1 MTRKKAAPL
10 KNVSAS
16 VKARLLALARDQGEE
31 FNSLLTRYVLE
42 RFLHRL
48 AVSSYVSSFLLKG
61 ALLFTVWSQKPHRAT
76 RDIDLLGYGSPDLV
90 RLRNIF
96 CDICGMTVED
106 DGLRFDVNTVQAAP
120 IREDAVYDGVR
131 ITFLA
136 FLGSARVPVQV
147 DVGFGDAT
155 EPAPVPVELPTLL
168 AHPAPK
174 LRGYRREVAIAEKLH
189 AMVDL
194 GFANSR
200 MKDYFDI
207 WFLSQHFAID
217 GGDLALAVRSTFG
230 RRQTQVPVELPTGL
244 TTEFSD
250 SAAKLAQWKAF
261 VGRTRLAVAAPS
273 LTQAADTIAD
283 LVLPVF
289 QGLAERDLFTGTWPP
304 GGPWRF
310 ELPSK
315 NSE

>member
-1 MTRKKAAPL
+1 MA
-10 KNVSAS
+10 AS
-16 VKARLLALARDQGEE
+16 VKARLLSLAREQGEE

-48 AVSSYVSSFLLKG
+48 ATSSHASDFVLKG
-61 ALLFTVWSQKPHRAT
+61 AILFTVWSQKPHRAT
-76 RDIDLLGYGSPDLV
+76 RDIDLLGYGSPDLE
-90 RLRNIF
+90 RLRGVF
-96 CDICGMTVED
+96 RDICAVEVED
-106 DGLRFDVNTVQAAP
+106 DGLRFDDSTVHAAP
-120 IREDAVYDGVR
+120 IREDAFYDGVR
-131 ITFLA
+131 TTFLA

-155 EPAPVPVELPTLL
+155 EPAPVPVVLPTLL

-194 GFANSR
+194 GFSNSR

-217 GGDLALAVRSTFG
+217 GGDLALAIRSTFE
-230 RRQTQVPVELPTGL
+230 RRRTPVPLGVPSGL
-244 TTEFSD
+244 GGDFSG

-261 VGRTRLAVAAPS
+261 IGRTRLAVEAPS
-273 LTQAADTIAD
+273 LKETAESISA

-289 QGLAERDLFTGTWPP
+289 QALAFHGSFSDAWPP
-304 GGPWRF
+304 GGPWRDTRVHGSF
-310 ELPSK
+310 QI
-315 NSE
+315 